1 MSVALEWRARRIFN
15 MMVAQ
20 NGHGEHSHSEKEPQ
34 VSCWKDLCTL
44 WVWAYD
50 GRWEGWPHID
60 NGLDQQFYACAVP
73 EKCPVIIWY
82 SAGWF
87 CNVHMND
94 GGEEKSHWQWSPWKP
109 SLPKWQESFSPSP
122 HSYPRQLDDGHFSST
137 PLLTSPISPTG
148 RTFKNLSLVESEGM
162 EDTLCPSL
170 FTPGYPGH
178 LPTLLPSG
186 F

>member
-1 MSVALEWRARRIFN
+1 MSVALEWRVRRIFN

-34 VSCWKDLCTL
+34 VSSWKDLCTL

-109 SLPKWQESFSPSP
+109 SLPKWRAS
-122 HSYPRQLDDGHFSST
+122 HH
-137 PLLTSPISPTG
+137 
-148 RTFKNLSLVESEGM
+148 
-162 EDTLCPSL
+162 
-170 FTPGYPGH
+170 H
-178 LPTLLPSG
+178 PTLTLGNLMMGISAPPRFLRHPFHQQVARSRICHWWRVREWKTPCARLCSHLVTLG
-186 F
+186 TCPTYFCQVSN